1 MEGVRM
7 SLFSQEAINSFRDSS
22 TLDPAREQLQ
32 ALHKAIYD
40 QLRLNNIDLN
50 LIHSESHAVQED
62 SVSDVKSKQV
72 LSVVYLRTRGQ
83 AVQVERL
90 MGREEVANINSVE
103 ARRHPV
109 IELRLSPEHFT
120 VELLLSPDAWWDQ
133 QNLMGKLTVQ
143 RYKQDFYGI
152 LQGFDSRYCMGFWRG
167 SHLSEMHLSAK
178 HFRHPRIM
186 DEWISTFQPSADWF
200 RLGTWYGLDEE
211 VMEATTAAEIAKQ
224 IRSLNQLY
232 HHILWTSDNNF
243 REFFLAPR

>member
-1 MEGVRM
+1 M
-7 SLFSQEAINSFRDSS
+7 SLFSQEAIDGLRDSS
-22 TLDPAREQLQ
+22 TLNPARNELQ
-32 ALHKAIYD
+32 ALHKAIYE

-50 LIHSESHAVQED
+50 LIHSETVTVQED
-62 SVSDVKSKQV
+62 SVSDVKPRNV

-133 QNLMGKLTVQ
+133 QNLMGKLMVQ

-167 SHLSEMHLSAK
+167 TRLSEMHLSAK

-186 DEWISTFQPSADWF
+186 EEWISTFQPSADWF
-200 RLGTWYGLDEE
+200 RLGTWYSLDEDTLE
-211 VMEATTAAEIAKQ
+211 ENAVAEIAKQ
-224 IRSLNQLY
+224 IRSLYQLY
-232 HHILWTSDNNF
+232 QHILWTSDNNF
-243 REFFLAPR
+243 REFFTAPR